1 MDIGFCEGM
10 FYIYKTYMKGYLIL
24 ELLIA
29 IFYLYGNRKKFSNKI
44 EIVKVIPYIVVTI
57 MPIAWYFVTKQHSFQ
72 HAFFT
77 YRNMALIM
85 IGVPLILMNLIKVN
99 KGEKTSFE

>member
-1 MDIGFCEGM
+1 MNR
-10 FYIYKTYMKGYLIL
+10 YLIL

-29 IFYLYGNRKKFSNKI
+29 IFYLFGNRKNLSNKI
-44 EIVKVIPYIVVTI
+44 GITKSLPYIAVTL
-57 MPIAWYFVTKQHSFQ
+57 MPIVWYFVTKQHSFQ

-85 IGVPLILMNLIKVN
+85 IGVPLVLMNLIKVN
-99 KGEKTSFE
+99 KGEKTNFE